1 MFRLTIHTAKTSA
14 HIFFIFVSPSFK
26 KRLKCYQRI
35 PEKPVYSPFFL
46 YVTIVFCHNRKRDE
60 RQIALSSLFCYDRKK
75 NFTSSWPLP
84 PRRRQRR
91 SCRPSGC
98 CQRRGSPSSRRA
110 PGQKSCPR
118 TARRSAC
125 GPWYQSCRKRQG
137 RRPCYPDAGCGPCR
151 RRKRRRN
158 TSCPL
163 RGAPSYRCPRPDAGS
178 GSGWWSCR

>member
-75 NFTSSWPLP
+75 NLTSSWPLP
-84 PRRRQRR
+84 RRRRQRR

-118 TARRSAC
+118 TARRSAY
-125 GPWYQSCRKRQG
+125 GPGYRSFRRKPVLLPCCLDEVYVLYH
-137 RRPCYPDAGCGPCR
+137 RRTQQRSISFLLLHTLFCMCLQPDAGNVLG
-151 RRKRRRN
+151 
-158 TSCPL
+158 L
-163 RGAPSYRCPRPDAGS
+163 
-178 GSGWWSCR
+178 

>member
-1 MFRLTIHTAKTSA
+1 MLQTCTK
-14 HIFFIFVSPSFK
+14 
-26 KRLKCYQRI
+26 
-35 PEKPVYSPFFL
+35 KPVYSPFFL

-118 TARRSAC
+118 TARRSAYD
-125 GPWYQSCRKRQG
+125 PWCRSCRKKQRHSIPVSICKLLLINAIIAMG
-137 RRPCYPDAGCGPCR
+137 
-151 RRKRRRN
+151 KLLV
-158 TSCPL
+158 SK
-163 RGAPSYRCPRPDAGS
+163 
-178 GSGWWSCR
+178 